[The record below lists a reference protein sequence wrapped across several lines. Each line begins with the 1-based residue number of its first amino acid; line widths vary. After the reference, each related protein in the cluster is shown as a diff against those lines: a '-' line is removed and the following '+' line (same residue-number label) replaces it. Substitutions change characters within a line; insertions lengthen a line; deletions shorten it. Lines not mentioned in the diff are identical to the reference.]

1 MAFDGY
7 WIAIIAVLAGTVSVI
22 LAISLIRLWDR
33 LRSGR
38 RPRLRRGH
46 LDGDLQPMVFLFRG
60 AELVDATTPARTL
73 LDRIGGHD
81 GPWARLMRWT
91 GARFPEAQEKLDRID
106 RLGRIELRGQAGT
119 GSATLR
125 LAAETLDGGLLRLT
139 INDPQAENA
148 GIVVDSMSQQAMEE
162 ELDFLRLSLDQTPM
176 LVWRQDDSDRV
187 TWANAAYLR
196 RAEAHTGG
204 SIGWPLPR
212 LLESPK
218 PVPGVG
224 IQTRRA
230 SLNSDGIVS
239 WYECHS
245 HRFGDQV
252 MMFALPAD
260 AAVRA
265 ERSLREFVQT
275 LTKTFADLPI
285 GLAIFDRDRNLQ
297 LFNPALIDLTGLPT
311 GFLTARPTLFD
322 FLDQL
327 RELRMVPEP
336 KDFRTWRQQMNNLES
351 AAATG
356 HHVET
361 WSLPGG
367 QTYRVTGRPHP
378 DGAVAFLF
386 EDITSEISLT
396 RKFRADLSLGQSVL
410 DAIGD
415 GLAVFASNGQL
426 LTTNR
431 AYRELWGEDASTMGE
446 AMTEWETRIE
456 PGPGFAALCTRLA
469 TSSEE
474 ARDNGI
480 LAGPDGALIGW
491 TVVRM
496 PGARQLLRFRRA
508 EFAPAETRSTPAG
521 GDAAPG
527 LQNAVGAE

>member
-1 MAFDGY
+1 MAFEGY
-7 WIAIIAVLAGTVSVI
+7 WIAITAVLAGTVSVI

-33 LRSGR
+33 LRAGR
-38 RPRLRRGH
+38 ASRPRRGH
-46 LDGDLQPMVFLFRG
+46 LDGALQPTVFLFRG
-60 AELVDATTPARTL
+60 GELVDATTPARTL
-73 LDRIGGHD
+73 LDRIGGSD
-81 GPWARLMRWT
+81 GPWTRLLRWA
-91 GARFPEAQEKLDRID
+91 GPRFPEAQERLGRID
-106 RLGRIELRGQAGT
+106 RLGRIELRGEAGT
-119 GSATLR
+119 GSAALR
-125 LAAETLDGGLLRLT
+125 LVAETLDGDLT
-139 INDPQAENA
+139 RIAINDPQAENA

-162 ELDFLRLSLDQTPM
+162 ELELLRLSLDQTPM
-176 LVWRQDDSDRV
+176 LVWRQDGSDRV

-196 RAEAHTGG
+196 RAEAHAGE
-204 SIGWPLPR
+204 SVGWPLPR

-218 PVPGVG
+218 PVPGAG
-224 IQTRRA
+224 TQTRRA
-230 SLNSDGIVS
+230 SLDSDGIVS
-239 WYECHS
+239 WYDCHS
-245 HRFGDQV
+245 HRFGDQA

-285 GLAIFDRDRNLQ
+285 GLAIFDRRRNLQ

-336 KDFRTWRQQMNNLES
+336 KDFRSWRQQMNNLES

-386 EDITSEISLT
+386 EDITSEMSLT

-410 DAIGD
+410 DGIGD
-415 GLAVFASNGQL
+415 GLAVFAPGGQL
-426 LTTNR
+426 LMTNR
-431 AYRELWGEDASTMGE
+431 AYRELWGEEATTMAE
-446 AMTEWETRIE
+446 AMGGWESRIE
-456 PGPGFAALCTRLA
+456 AGPGFAALCTRLA
-469 TSSEE
+469 TASEE

-491 TVVRM
+491 TVTRIT
-496 PGARQLLRFRRA
+496 GARQLLRFRRA
-508 EFAPAETRSTPAG
+508 EFAPAEARGAAG
-521 GDAAPG
+521 TDGAP
-527 LQNAVGAE
+527 LQSAVGAE